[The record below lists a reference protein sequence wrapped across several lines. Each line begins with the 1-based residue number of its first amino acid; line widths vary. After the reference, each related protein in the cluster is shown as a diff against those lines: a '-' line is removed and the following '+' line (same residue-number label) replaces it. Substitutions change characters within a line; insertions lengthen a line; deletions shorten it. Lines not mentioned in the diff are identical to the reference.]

1 MIPSPRKLDC
11 GCPYL
16 EALGVF
22 TEKVTLE
29 LALSGC
35 IRLVQ
40 RRQRVHQVVG
50 TGYTKCGGMKGHE
63 GGDRVTYSLTTAF
76 WPMWMHQL
84 LCFFE
89 LEEEEEEEIKS
100 TGSKD

>member
-1 MIPSPRKLDC
+1 
-11 GCPYL
+11 
-16 EALGVF
+16 
-22 TEKVTLE
+22 
-29 LALSGC
+29 
-35 IRLVQ
+35 
-40 RRQRVHQVVG
+40 
-50 TGYTKCGGMKGHE
+50 MKGHE